1 MEACLVCKEFESE
14 KSTKMKKKQW
24 KRREL
29 LKSLGV
35 AAAAAPL
42 AASSP
47 VKGMSMEGSAM
58 REIPLSSVKR
68 DRKPGKPVTAIVIG
82 AGSRGWG
89 AYSSY
94 GLKYPDELQV
104 VGVAEPIPYRRE
116 RMAKAFNIPEQRQ
129 FVTWEHVFEVP
140 KFADALIVTT
150 PDDLHYGPA
159 MAGLEDGYDLL
170 LEKVIAQTWEECND
184 ILQLTEKK
192 NAIVAVCHVLRYNAY
207 FRKLRE
213 LIDAGAIGEVVSV
226 QHLEPVERIH
236 MSHSF
241 VRGNWGNSRKS
252 NPMILS
258 KSCHDTDM
266 LRWLLNKPC
275 QRVSSFGSLS
285 LFREEMAPAG
295 STERCTDGCAI
306 ERECPYSAIKLYLE
320 QRAWLQHL
328 TLEEVNKNT
337 ILRELKNG
345 PYGRCVYR
353 CDNDVVDHQISNFE
367 FEGGITAALSMEA
380 LSSYGGRRT
389 RIFGTEGDLFGDE
402 QTLTITNA
410 ISGKQEVWD
419 ARKALKDDSGHGG
432 GDHGLVHDFV
442 RAVDANDPSLL
453 TSTIQVSM
461 ESHLMG
467 FQAEASRLDG
477 GRVREI
483 SLQQQG

>member
-1 MEACLVCKEFESE
+1 ME
-14 KSTKMKKKQW
+14 KKHW
-24 KRREL
+24 NRREL

-47 VKGMSMEGSAM
+47 VKGMSSEGKAVHK
-58 REIPLSSVKR
+58 ILPYPLKR
-68 DRKPGKPVTAIVIG
+68 DRKPGKPVTAIVVG

-94 GLKYPDELQV
+94 GLKYPDELQI

-116 RMAKAFNIPEQRQ
+116 RMAKAFNIPEKHQ
-129 FVTWEHVFEVP
+129 FVTWEHVFELP
-140 KFADALIVTT
+140 KFADAIIVTT

-159 MAGLEDGYDLL
+159 MAGLELGYNLL
-170 LEKVIAQTWEECND
+170 LEKVIAQTWEECNE
-184 ILQLTEKK
+184 ILKLTEKR

-207 FRKLRE
+207 YKKLKE
-213 LIDAGAIGEVVSV
+213 VVDSGAIGEVVSV

-241 VRGNWGNSRKS
+241 VRGNWGNAKKS

-258 KSCHDTDM
+258 KSCHDTDI
-266 LRWLLNKPC
+266 LRWIIGKSC
-275 QRVSSFGSLS
+275 QRVSSFGSLT
-285 LFREEMAPAG
+285 LFREEMAPEG
-295 STERCTDGCAI
+295 STDRCTGGCAV
-306 ERECPYSAIKLYLE
+306 ERSCPYSAIKLYLE
-320 QRAWLQHL
+320 KRSWLQHL
-328 TLEEVNKNT
+328 TLEEVNEQT
-337 ILRELKNG
+337 ILRELHRG

-353 CDNDVVDHQISNFE
+353 CDNDVVDHQVSNFE
-367 FEGGITAALSMEA
+367 FENGITAAFSMEA
-380 LSSYGGRRT
+380 LTHYGGRRT
-389 RIFGTEGDLFGDE
+389 RIFGTEGDMFGDE
-402 QTLTITNA
+402 QTLTITSA
-410 ISGKQEVWD
+410 ISGEQEVWD
-419 ARKALKDDSGHGG
+419 AKEALKSGSGHGG

-467 FQAEASRLDG
+467 FQAEASRLHG
-477 GRVREI
+477 GKVREI
-483 SLQQQG
+483 NL